1 MRRLFGAVLSRRVF
15 GTIAAG
21 FGLAL
26 FAPDAISQGN
36 VNKGPLGQIRGKVSG
51 FQNLTNPVWSE
62 SREPDSHS
70 YTFREPSPTVSANM
84 RRLFPYVPYEVCVVA
99 LAAANKS
106 KLPDRVVRVAGG
118 RTSAMTL
125 VVPPGTALK
134 FRNGDPFAH
143 RLFGVNVPTFGA
155 SDMRP
160 GAERVWTVP
169 GPGIFEIRDELVP
182 SVRMW
187 VIGEAKVA
195 GVAFPNLDGAFSLEI
210 TEPGE
215 FTLQAYFAGQPIGN
229 ALPVTVGSLA
239 QGANVMGSPLVLASA
254 AKKDVE

>member
-1 MRRLFGAVLSRRVF
+1 MRRSFGAVLSRRAF
-15 GTIAAG
+15 GSVAAG

-26 FAPDAISQGN
+26 LAPSAAAQGN
-36 VNKGPLGQIRGKVSG
+36 NKGPVGQIRGKVSG
-51 FQNLTNPVWSE
+51 FQNLTNPVWTE
-62 SREPDSHS
+62 SRDPSSHS

-84 RRLFPYVPYEVCVVA
+84 RRLFPYIPYEVCVVA
-99 LAAANKS
+99 LSSSDKS
-106 KLPDRVVRVAGG
+106 KLADRVVRVAGG

-125 VVPPGTALK
+125 VVPPGTAIK

-143 RLFGVNVPTFGA
+143 RLFGVDVPTFGA

-169 GPGIFEIRDELVP
+169 AAGVFEIRDELVP

-187 VIGEAKVA
+187 VIGEPKAA
-195 GVAFPNLDGAFSLEI
+195 GVAFPNLDGVFSLEI

-215 FTLQAYFAGQPIGN
+215 FTVRAYFAGKAIGN
-229 ALPVTVGSLA
+229 ALTTTVGNLV
-239 QGANVMGSPLVLASA
+239 QGANLMGSPIVLASA
-254 AKKDVE
+254 KKDAE

>member
-1 MRRLFGAVLSRRVF
+1 MRRSFGAVLSRRAF
-15 GTIAAG
+15 GSVAAG
-21 FGLAL
+21 FDLAF
-26 FAPDAISQGN
+26 FAPSAAAQGN
-36 VNKGPLGQIRGKVSG
+36 NKGPVGQIRGKVSG

-62 SREPDSHS
+62 SRDPASRS

-84 RRLFPYVPYEVCVVA
+84 RRLFPYIPYEVCVVA
-99 LAAANKS
+99 LASSDKA

-125 VVPPGTALK
+125 VVPPGTAIK

-169 GPGIFEIRDELVP
+169 GAGVFEIRDELVP

-187 VIGEAKVA
+187 VIGEPKVA
-195 GVAFPNLDGAFSLEI
+195 SVAFPNLDGVFGLEI

-215 FTLQAYFAGQPIGN
+215 FTVRAYFAGQATGN
-229 ALPVTVGSLA
+229 ALTTTVGSLV
-239 QGANVMGSPLVLASA
+239 QGANLMGSPIVLASA
-254 AKKDVE
+254 KKDAE